1 VQPDPGRDAPSPIDA
16 ATVRPGGGPPTRTE
30 VEVSDT
36 QGHLAVDPE
45 AVEALVR
52 RVLEGE
58 GLGGPATISV
68 ALVDDRAIH
77 AVNRRHLGHDGP
89 TDVISFLLSDPD
101 EPVLAG
107 ELVVSAERAATLAHQ
122 VGIDPWAELALY
134 VVHGLLHLCGYDDLA
149 APDVDAMRRREGEI
163 LSREG
168 LTNTFP
174 LVDLAGVDAG
184 ERESARWSDR
194 I

>member
-1 VQPDPGRDAPSPIDA
+1 VQPVPGRDAPCPIDA
-16 ATVRPGGGPPTRTE
+16 TTVRPAVAAPAPVE

-45 AVEALVR
+45 AVKALVR
-52 RVLEGE
+52 RVLEWE
-58 GLGGPATISV
+58 DLRVPATISV
-68 ALVDDRAIH
+68 ALVDDRTIH
-77 AVNRRHLGHDGP
+77 AVNRRHLGHDCP
-89 TDVISFLLSDPD
+89 TDVISFLLTDPD

-107 ELVVSAERAATLAHQ
+107 ELVVSAERAATVARRAG
-122 VGIDPWAELALY
+122 VDPWAELALY

-163 LSREG
+163 LAREG

-174 LVDLAGVDAG
+174 LVDPTGVVDG
-184 ERESARWSDR
+184 ERESERWSD
-194 I
+194 

>member
-1 VQPDPGRDAPSPIDA
+1 VQPVPGRDAPCPIDA
-16 ATVRPGGGPPTRTE
+16 TTVRPAGAAPAPVE

-36 QGHLAVDPE
+36 QGQLAVDPE
-45 AVEALVR
+45 AVKALVR

-58 GLGGPATISV
+58 GLVVPATISV
-68 ALVDDRAIH
+68 ALVDDRTIH
-77 AVNRRHLGHDGP
+77 AVNRRHLGHDCP
-89 TDVISFLLSDPD
+89 TDVISFLLTDPD

-107 ELVVSAERAATLAHQ
+107 ELVVSAERAATVARQ
-122 VGIDPWAELALY
+122 GGVDPWAELALY

-163 LSREG
+163 LAREG

-174 LVDLAGVDAG
+174 LVDPTGVVDG
-184 ERESARWSDR
+184 ERESERWSD
-194 I
+194 